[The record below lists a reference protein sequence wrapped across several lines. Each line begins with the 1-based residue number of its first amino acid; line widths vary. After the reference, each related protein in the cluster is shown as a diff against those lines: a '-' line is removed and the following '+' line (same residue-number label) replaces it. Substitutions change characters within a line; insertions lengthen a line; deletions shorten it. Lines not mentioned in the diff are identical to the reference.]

1 MEKKIRPS
9 GKDRLVQ
16 MVLIALFAAI
26 SYLVLLFRIPY
37 PAPVGHPFLHFGNA
51 VVILAA
57 LLLGGWQGGLAG
69 AIGMG
74 INDLVYGYGYAT
86 IKTIILKFGIGLFAG
101 LVARLGR
108 KHPDRSPRKWLDAAS
123 VVSLALGIVLLI
135 GKLSGAEAF
144 AGIAPLSY
152 IFLLIL
158 GAGLGCVALLSL
170 RYPSLTN
177 ERLFTVLGA
186 TAGIA
191 FNVVGEFVGGAV
203 MKRIAGA
210 EWPAAMLASLMSLPA
225 TFINGAFSIVGAV
238 LLYIPIKTALRRAHL
253 DSSLG

>member
-1 MEKKIRPS
+1 MQ
-9 GKDRLVQ
+9 L
-16 MVLIALFAAI
+16 VLIALFAAI

-37 PAPVGHPFLHFGNA
+37 PAPVGQPFLHFGNA

-74 INDLVYGYGYAT
+74 INDLVYGYGFAT
-86 IKTIILKFGIGLFAG
+86 IKTVILKFGIGLFAG

-108 KHPDRSPRKWLDAAS
+108 KHPERSPRRWLGVAS
-123 VVSLALGIVLLI
+123 VVSLAVGLVLLI
-135 GKLSGAEAF
+135 GKLSGAQAF
-144 AGIAPLSY
+144 ANVAPLAY
-152 IFLLIL
+152 IFLLAL
-158 GAGLGCVALLSL
+158 GAGLGGTTLLSL

-191 FNVVGEFVGGAV
+191 FNVVGEFLGGTV

-210 EWPAAMLASLMSLPA
+210 EWSAAMLASLMSLPA
-225 TFINGAFSIVGAV
+225 TLINGAFSIVGAV
-238 LLYIPIKTALRRAHL
+238 LLYIPVKTALHRAHL